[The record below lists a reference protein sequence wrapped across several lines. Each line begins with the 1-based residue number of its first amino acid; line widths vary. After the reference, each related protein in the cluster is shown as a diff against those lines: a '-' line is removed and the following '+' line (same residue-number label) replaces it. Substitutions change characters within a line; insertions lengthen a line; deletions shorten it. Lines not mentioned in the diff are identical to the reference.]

1 MGADTPRSLVSTG
14 PGDVPD
20 SATVASAAV
29 ALVAASS
36 CNGDA
41 GDCSEPVTPEV
52 FVPPNRRT
60 MALSGTR
67 TTTCL
72 TALFVRSIDWK
83 TRAVPVVATM
93 EPIATPTMV
102 PFTPKM
108 EAMTAD
114 STAPAAEA
122 AI

>member
-1 MGADTPRSLVSTG
+1 
-14 PGDVPD
+14 
-20 SATVASAAV
+20 
-29 ALVAASS
+29 
-36 CNGDA
+36 
-41 GDCSEPVTPEV
+41 VTPV
-52 FVPPNRRT
+52 AFVPPKRRSNV
-60 MALSGTR
+60 LSGTR

-83 TRAVPVVATM
+83 TRAVPMVAAM

-114 STAPAAEA
+114 NTAPPAEA
-122 AI
+122 SIWR